1 MSYVD
6 IPLPRLAIA
15 VALVGVAVVL
25 SRRAR
30 LGLEKDLMWG
40 AVRAAAQLIAIG
52 YVLLVLFKHES
63 PAFVFGVL
71 SVMLLVAAWTSAKRV
86 ERGPG
91 MRLLLPYALYAIAA
105 ASAVALVPVFV
116 LVVPPHPWF
125 EARYLVPIGGMMI
138 ANAMNVVAQ
147 VFERIFSLA
156 YAERAEIELLLAL
169 GASPRQALEPQVRAS
184 MRAAMIPT
192 INGLLTVGLVALPG
206 MMTGQIVS
214 GTPPEQAVRY
224 QLVIMY
230 QLVAVAAVSGYLATL
245 FARRLLFT
253 RREQLIAMAI
263 PPPAPRVK
271 SAARAPR
278 GDAR

>member
-1 MSYVD
+1 VSYVD

-15 VALVGVAVVL
+15 LALVGIAIAL
-25 SRRAR
+25 SRRAS
-30 LGLEKDLMWG
+30 LGLERDLAWG

-52 YVLLVLFKHES
+52 YVLLLLFANER
-63 PAFVFGVL
+63 PLWVFTILG
-71 SVMLLVAAWTSAKRV
+71 VMLLVAAWTSARRV
-86 ERGPG
+86 EKGPG
-91 MRLLLPYALYAIAA
+91 AHVLFPRALASIAA
-105 ASAVALVPVFV
+105 ASAIALVPVFV
-116 LVVPPHPWF
+116 FVVPPRPWF

-147 VFERIFSLA
+147 IFDRIFALA
-156 YAERAEIELLLAL
+156 SAERAEIEQLLAL
-169 GASPRQALEPQVRAS
+169 GASPRQALESQVRAA

-230 QLVAVAAVSGYLATL
+230 QLVAVAAVSGFLSTL
-245 FARRLLFT
+245 FARRILFT
-253 RREQLIAMAI
+253 RRAQL
-263 PPPAPRVK
+263 V
-271 SAARAPR
+271 ARW
-278 GDAR
+278 